1 MQEKRDQREEG
12 QERECL
18 EIDLEG
24 FGKRV
29 MPETCKASGQCGQEE
44 GAEREGAPGDP
55 WKGRQLLGKATQA
68 ELASTAHCFQQGGR
82 SVWQSKGH
90 LHQGDLPRYSSVH
103 SVVHNDGEV

>member
-1 MQEKRDQREEG
+1 MQEKRDQRDEG

-29 MPETCKASGQCGQEE
+29 MPETCKALGQCGQEE

-55 WKGRQLLGKATQA
+55 SRLTP
-68 ELASTAHCFQQGGR
+68 
-82 SVWQSKGH
+82 
-90 LHQGDLPRYSSVH
+90 GDP
-103 SVVHNDGEV
+103 SVVGWG